1 MAYRLRS
8 YHRADQMLTRG
19 HCQRQPNNAEYP
31 QVTRRWNMIRS
42 PRAYN
47 IRLSSAT
54 LRGREPNS
62 QGIPNSARGPVVNG
76 SSPASPVLQPYS
88 TTLGYAPMSVLVI
101 CFSGHIPKKMHWVS
115 FWKKPPATYL
125 PTYCSEVCQTV
136 VRSRNRHQIHTPSA
150 SPRPHSIDRYLR
162 VEQGFDVNP
171 MRSNRLGQPPPPPP
185 PSTSAL
191 SDDLLDGGTNVHD
204 PNPSERG
211 VDEPMSRLLSTVVE
225 MLSWSFR
232 ERAVKSSLKILR
244 IRR

>member
-136 VRSRNRHQIHTPSA
+136 GTPILDKQTPLLAGRGCCCVSCQESFEAILPNQTWSLLIDELFMSCA
-150 SPRPHSIDRYLR
+150 SS
-162 VEQGFDVNP
+162 
-171 MRSNRLGQPPPPPP
+171 
-185 PSTSAL
+185 
-191 SDDLLDGGTNVHD
+191 
-204 PNPSERG
+204 
-211 VDEPMSRLLSTVVE
+211 
-225 MLSWSFR
+225 
-232 ERAVKSSLKILR
+232 
-244 IRR
+244 